1 MILSSIIGGIHSS
14 AITSNLASVGVPG
27 VASCVIMV
35 MFVVAIILD
44 SMKSLVRISDII
56 VPIMSVPYLICD

>member
-1 MILSSIIGGIHSS
+1 
-14 AITSNLASVGVPG
+14 
-27 VASCVIMV
+27 